1 MTQTDILEFDTDD
14 DGDGDGTEGGTA
26 GETFV
31 AVVTA
36 ESRAAVDAPLRQVL
50 AATRTVAD
58 SGLGAA
64 ERDEFVRKVVNR
76 DVDLPTTVGVD
87 NPGFVG
93 VASSASGV
101 GIDSAISTATGREI
115 PHFFVDSFAS
125 FGESHGAIADR
136 VRELV
141 EGGVE
146 VHVVSR
152 GFDIDAENCEH
163 VLGVLDGLDAA
174 GLELQRRA
182 DVRDVQRWLPDAAQ
196 AGRPALGFTKIDGES
211 VPGPRFDE
219 VRAVVSLRLNEDIP
233 KQKAAERLGVSPRTI
248 GRAVDNA
255 GRYGLEGEDTEE

>member
-1 MTQTDILEFDTDD
+1 MTQVDITQFDTDD
-14 DGDGDGTEGGTA
+14 DGDTA

-31 AVVTA
+31 AVVTGA
-36 ESRAAVDAPLRQVL
+36 TWSEVDDSLRQVL
-50 AATRTVAD
+50 AATTTIAD

-64 ERDEFVRKVVNR
+64 ERDKIVRRFADAGEMGVN
-76 DVDLPTTVGVD
+76 TTVGD
-87 NPGFVG
+87 GGTGRVG
-93 VASSASGV
+93 VGRSPGGV
-101 GIDSAISTATGREI
+101 GIDAAIGYATRSET
-115 PHFFVDSFAS
+115 PHFVVDNFATI
-125 FGESHGAIADR
+125 GESHGAIADR

-141 EGGVE
+141 DGGVE
-146 VHVVSR
+146 VHVVSQA
-152 GFDIDAENCEH
+152 FDIDSANCEH

-174 GLELQRRA
+174 GLEMQRRA

-255 GRYGLEGEDTEE
+255 GRYGLEGEDSEE